1 MKLKYPKKDFLSYT
15 ESKLR
20 FDNADSSHD
29 PFCCVSA
36 KMTGIVKLLIGYT
49 LTGEGVFISDTKISL
64 VKEATEIEA
73 FKCSYTETEVIYKK
87 VKRPD
92 GLNSIFK
99 KPEVGDTIMCV
110 ANGRYVGCEFGETYT
125 VDEVSGNGRISVDRY
140 NQYTYESKYFIVIDS
155 KRIKAEKADTLSNR
169 TITGGNSIVIGHTQT
184 GNKSHYMNKDGFPWI
199 TGNSIVVSGNGVN
212 PYTFEV
218 SDGPIQR
225 KSLIDE
231 DIKKRKVFDNERV
244 LKRNVVRTSTA
255 KKRELHDADVVNRK
269 VTN

>member
-1 MKLKYPKKDFLSYT
+1 MKLKYPKEGFLTYV

-20 FDNADSSHD
+20 FDNAYSSHD

-110 ANGRYVGCEFGETYT
+110 ANERYIGCEFGETYT
-125 VDEVSGNGRISVDRY
+125 VDEVTGDGRISVDKY
-140 NQYTYESKYFIVIDS
+140 NHYTYESKYFIVINS
-155 KRIKAEKADTLSNR
+155 KRVKAEKADTLSNR
-169 TITGGNSIVIGHTQT
+169 TINGDCSIVIGHKQT
-184 GNKSHYMNKDGFPWI
+184 GKSRYMSYDSFPLTSGTVI
-199 TGNSIVVSGNGVN
+199 VNSNEGIHICKPELN
-212 PYTFEV
+212 
-218 SDGPIQR
+218 DGPLQR

-231 DIKKRKVFDNERV
+231 DIKKRKVFDNEKV
-244 LKRNVVRTSTA
+244 LKRTVVNTSSF

-269 VTN
+269 VNN